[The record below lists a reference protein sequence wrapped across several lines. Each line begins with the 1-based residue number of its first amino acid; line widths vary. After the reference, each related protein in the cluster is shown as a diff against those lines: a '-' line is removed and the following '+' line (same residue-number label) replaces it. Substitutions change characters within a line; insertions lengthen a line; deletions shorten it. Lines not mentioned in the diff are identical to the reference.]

1 MADQDNG
8 YKLLFSHAPMV
19 ADLLSGFVKER
30 WVQDLDLSTLDKVSG
45 GYVSDDLRD
54 RESDVVWRVKLRR
67 GGWIY
72 VYLLLEFQST
82 VDAYMSLRVMTYLGL
97 LYQDIVRQGWLT
109 PSGRLPP
116 VLPIVLYNGY
126 RRWHAA
132 LDVAELVEDVPG
144 GLERY
149 RPSLRYCLLDEMRLA
164 RSELESVRN
173 LAAALFRLEQ
183 GRGPEDIQGVLSAL
197 AEWLKE
203 PEHESLRR
211 AFRTWLLQVLLPAR
225 APGVRIPNVRD
236 LEEVGK
242 MLLEE
247 EGIDWSRKW
256 RQKGREEGREESL
269 QTLRPV
275 TLTLVEQ
282 RFGPLPEQTRR
293 QVEAIDSVKELA
305 RVMERIMTATS
316 LADLGLPSLP

>member
-1 MADQDNG
+1 VADHDNG

-19 ADLLSGFVKER
+19 ADLLRGFVKER
-30 WVQDLDLSTLDKVSG
+30 WVQDLDLSTLERVSG

-82 VDAYMSLRVMTYLGL
+82 VDPYMSLRILTYLGL
-97 LYQDIVRQGWLT
+97 LYQDLLRQGMLT
-109 PSGRLPP
+109 PSGKLPP

-126 RRWHAA
+126 RPWYAA
-132 LDVAELVEDVPG
+132 LDVAELIEEVPG

-149 RPSLRYCLLDEMRLA
+149 RPSLRYCLLDELRLGE
-164 RSELESVRN
+164 SDLESIRN

-183 GRGPEDIQGVLSAL
+183 GQGPQEIHGVLTAL
-197 AEWLKE
+197 AEWLKA

-211 AFRTWLLQVLLPAR
+211 AFRTWLVRVLLPSR
-225 APGVRIPNVRD
+225 APGIHIPDIGD
-236 LEEVGK
+236 LEEVK

-247 EGIDWSRKW
+247 EGIDWSRTW
-256 RQKGREEGREESL
+256 VQQGREEGVQQSL

-275 TLTLVEQ
+275 VLMQVEQ
-282 RFGPLPEQTRR
+282 RFGPLSEETQRR
-293 QVEAIDSVKELA
+293 VEAISSMEELT
-305 RVMERIMTATS
+305 RILRKIMNAGS
-316 LADLGLPSLP
+316 LADLGLS